1 MTRTG
6 KWAKRG
12 VWLTLAAV
20 LTIGCNPITLPF
32 VLFRPEPKM
41 PAEYPLRPKEG
52 ELKDKDEE
60 LNVLLLCHHNPGI
73 AYEFAGAD
81 RELTSMLAKRMEAL
95 ALESKDT
102 IKVVPPAQVDKF
114 KMANPNWRG
123 LHATAIGK
131 QLEADYVIE
140 IHVGN
145 VNVYQPNSGKQIYEG
160 RAEVT
165 VDVYGV
171 EEGVAEPKHRYIL
184 PYTYPKTGMI
194 ASSDVPPS
202 RFKQLFLERM
212 ALELARKHV
221 DYKAGD
227 GILSER

>member
-1 MTRTG
+1 MNSRAR
-6 KWAKRG
+6 WAKRT

-32 VLFRPEPKM
+32 LIFRPEPKA

-52 ELKDKDEE
+52 DLSDKDKELK
-60 LNVLLLCHHNPGI
+60 VLLLCHHNTGV
-73 AYEFAGAD
+73 AYEFAGSD
-81 RELTSMLAKRMEAL
+81 RELASMLAKRLSAL
-95 ALESKDT
+95 ATEAEDKIT
-102 IKVVPPAQVDKF
+102 VIPPAQVDKF
-114 KMANPNWRG
+114 KMSNPNWRY

-131 QLEADYVIE
+131 QLEADYVLQV
-140 IHVGN
+140 HVGN
-145 VNVYQPNSGKQIYEG
+145 VNVYQPNSAKQIYEG
-160 RAEVT
+160 RAEVA
-165 VDVYGV
+165 VDVYAV
-171 EEGVAEPKHRYIL
+171 PDGVAEPKHRYVL

-202 RFKQLFLERM
+202 RFKQLFLERL

-221 DYKAGD
+221 EYKEGD

>member
-1 MTRTG
+1 MNRTG
-6 KWAKRG
+6 NWAKRG

-52 ELKDKDEE
+52 EKSDKDTEIK
-60 LNVLLLCHHNPGI
+60 VLLLCHHTSGI

-81 RELTSMLAKRMEAL
+81 RELASMLAKRMTAL
-95 ALESKDT
+95 ATECKDNLT
-102 IKVVPPAQVDKF
+102 VIQPAEVDKF
-114 KMANPNWRG
+114 KMSNPNWRYM
-123 LHATAIGK
+123 HATAIGK

-140 IHVGN
+140 THVGN

-160 RAEVT
+160 RAEVA
-165 VDVYGV
+165 VDVYAV
-171 EEGVAEPKHRYIL
+171 EDGVAEPKHRYVL

-202 RFKQLFLERM
+202 RFKQLFLERL

-221 DYKAGD
+221 EYKAGD